1 MKIEGKILILDGD
14 IEDAMVNEFI
24 EIINKNDI
32 ETIKLETNNISSLV
46 MQQLFCIKAN
56 EEKEIVCN
64 DVFLAK
70 FFKNVGYKVA

>member
-1 MKIEGKILILDGD
+1 MKIEGKVLVLDGD

-32 ETIKLETNNISSLV
+32 ETIRLETSNISSLV
-46 MQQLFCIKAN
+46 MQQLFCIEADGD
-56 EEKEIVCN
+56 KEIIC
-64 DVFLAK
+64 DDMFLAK